1 MILGHLLQFF
11 ERCFFLVNNLFVF
24 SLLND
29 GWVFRILSC
38 FLDAALECCVSKKM
52 CRLGCFR

>member
-1 MILGHLLQFF
+1 MILGHPCSFLSVA
-11 ERCFFLVNNLFVF
+11 FFLVNNLFVS

-29 GWVFRILSC
+29 GWVFRILSR